1 MSLLERSIAI
11 SMEAACPDGDTG
23 DAWSVSA
30 LKDRVQERISAD
42 RMALLMR
49 ESPGRARAEVRSA
62 CRAVFSEGWG
72 VGLSAT
78 DLADL
83 VDQLLDAIFGLG
95 PLELPLEDET
105 VTEVMVNGTRS
116 LFVEREGKLVEQDN
130 PFTDDAQV
138 RALIDRIIGPLGRRI
153 DESSPMVNARLP
165 QGHRVNAVIP
175 PLALDG
181 SVLTIRKFRE
191 KVMTLEEMVQAGSMD
206 ERMAQLLAWA
216 VRARKNVAVTGGT
229 GSGKTTL
236 LNALSCKISPSER
249 ILTIEDSAEL
259 RFFEHP
265 HVVRLEARPRNAE
278 GRGEVTI
285 RDLVTNAL
293 RMRPDRIVVGEVR
306 DVEAL
311 EIINAMTT
319 GHDGSLTTIHANDA
333 QTALSRLETM
343 LLKSSSGYDAAT
355 VRKMIAQAVDLVV
368 VIGRMLDGTRKIL
381 SVNAIA
387 GMEGPVIS
395 LEELFAFEQGPL
407 LPGGRVSGAFAGAGF
422 QPERVRNRI
431 ESWGVAYNP
440 SWFFDRHEVSTRPAK
455 EGAAL

>member
-278 GRGEVTI
+278 GRGG
-285 RDLVTNAL
+285 DDS
-293 RMRPDRIVVGEVR
+293 RPGYER
-306 DVEAL
+306 A
-311 EIINAMTT
+311 A
-319 GHDGSLTTIHANDA
+319 HA
-333 QTALSRLETM
+333 SRPH
-343 LLKSSSGYDAAT
+343 
-355 VRKMIAQAVDLVV
+355 R
-368 VIGRMLDGTRKIL
+368 
-381 SVNAIA
+381 
-387 GMEGPVIS
+387 
-395 LEELFAFEQGPL
+395 
-407 LPGGRVSGAFAGAGF
+407 GGRVPRRRGARHASGHEHGPRWLAHNAACELTSGGRDAPLDDGPLCRRFA
-422 QPERVRNRI
+422 NRRGR
-431 ESWGVAYNP
+431 SA
-440 SWFFDRHEVSTRPAK
+440 DCRRD
-455 EGAAL
+455 